1 MPSGPHPRL
10 FEERSKALQKCC
22 KCAHKPKGRTFKPLT
37 PTSKSSR
44 KVKWQIRNNGGW
56 EAAHRLTADGRFLLP
71 PEQQPKV
78 CGCACHAAAAA
89 QKKRVRGPD
98 KTKRKPRSLGIRDGV
113 KDVET
118 QTHVT
123 SEKGRD

>member
-1 MPSGPHPRL
+1 
-10 FEERSKALQKCC
+10 
-22 KCAHKPKGRTFKPLT
+22 
-37 PTSKSSR
+37 
-44 KVKWQIRNNGGW
+44 
-56 EAAHRLTADGRFLLP
+56 LP